1 MDCEY
6 DKLQSTPLKVKS
18 SDCCN
23 VPDAGM
29 MSDTGMRRIRRNSS
43 KLGGNA

>member
-1 MDCEY
+1 MISR
-6 DKLQSTPLKVKS
+6 STPLKVKS

-29 MSDTGMRRIRRNSS
+29 MSDTGIKAGFGRNSS